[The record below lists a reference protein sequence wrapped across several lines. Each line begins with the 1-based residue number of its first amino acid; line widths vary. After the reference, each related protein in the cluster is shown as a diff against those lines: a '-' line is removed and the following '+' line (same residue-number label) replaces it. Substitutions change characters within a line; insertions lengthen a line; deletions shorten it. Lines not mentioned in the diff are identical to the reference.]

1 MMTHGSWLAP
11 TAVFVLLLTS
21 LLAVVAA
28 FLNPRRASA
37 NRLTTPGKRIAAGRS
52 GLARGSIELA
62 GLPGWLLEWQLRR
75 TRETVTNNP
84 AIQRLRTMLAH
95 AGYSGLDKLVIFRA
109 LQVAAILGLALL
121 AMLAAIA
128 TAHAALLSAIAGAA
142 AGYLIPVRTLR
153 RMVRRRQIRIARELP
168 GTLDLLVVCL
178 EAGVSLM
185 ESIRIVAREALRQGR
200 VIGAELTIVAG
211 ELNAGLPLED
221 GLRQL
226 GERTGVDD
234 LKSLAALLIQS
245 ERMGSR
251 LGPALRASAEAL
263 TTRRRMRAEEQAQKS
278 TIKMLVP
285 LVLLI
290 LPAMM
295 IIILGPAVLQVLALL
310 RS

>member
-1 MMTHGSWLAP
+1 M
-11 TAVFVLLLTS
+11 
-21 LLAVVAA
+21 
-28 FLNPRRASA
+28 A
-37 NRLTTPGKRIAAGRS
+37 NS
-52 GLARGSIELA
+52 
-62 GLPGWLLEWQLRR
+62 
-75 TRETVTNNP
+75 P
-84 AIQRLRTMLAH
+84 ATQRFGTMLTH
-95 AGYSGLDKLVIFRA
+95 AGYSGLDKLVIFRV
-109 LQVAAILGLALL
+109 LQIVAILGLALL
-121 AMLAAIA
+121 FMLAAIA
-128 TAHAALLSAIAGAA
+128 TAHPPLLSAAAGAA
-142 AGYLIPVRTLR
+142 AGYLIPERILR
-153 RMVRRRQIRIARELP
+153 RIVHRRQIRIARELP

-185 ESIRIVAREALRQGR
+185 ESIRIAARESQRQGR

-226 GERTGVDD
+226 GERTGIDD
-234 LKSLAALLIQS
+234 LKSLTALIIQS

-263 TTRRRMRAEEQAQKS
+263 TTRRRMRAEELAQKS

-295 IIILGPAVLQVLALL
+295 IFILGPAVLQVLTLL

>member
-1 MMTHGSWLAP
+1 MVTYGSWLAP
-11 TAVFVLLLTS
+11 AAVFVLLLTS

-28 FLNPRRASA
+28 LLDPRRASA
-37 NRLTTPGKRIAAGRS
+37 NRLITPGKRAGRS
-52 GLARGSIELA
+52 GLARNAVEFE
-62 GLPGWLLEWQLRR
+62 GLPGRLLEWQLRR
-75 TRETVTNNP
+75 TRETVASNP
-84 AIQRLRTMLAH
+84 AAQRLGTMLAH
-95 AGYSGLDKLVIFRA
+95 AGYPGLDKLVIFRV
-109 LQVAAILGLALL
+109 LQFVSILGLALL
-121 AMLAAIA
+121 AMLAAMA
-128 TAHAALLSAIAGAA
+128 TAHAALLSAAAGAA
-142 AGYLIPVRTLR
+142 AGYLIPERLLR
-153 RMVRRRQIRIARELP
+153 RIVRRRQIRIARELP

-185 ESIRIVAREALRQGR
+185 ESIRIAARESQRQGR

-234 LKSLAALLIQS
+234 LKSLAALVIQS

-263 TTRRRMRAEEQAQKS
+263 TTRRRMRAEELAQKS

-295 IIILGPAVLQVLALL
+295 IIILGPAVLQVLTLL
-310 RS
+310 RN